1 MSFWKNNEEYLR
13 PAICVAVLI
22 VAWVFYRLVQH
33 SINRFSRRRHLV
45 ETDPGAE
52 TRFRMIER
60 LFAVV
65 LFFLAV
71 GFVFWI
77 LDLSFLRRLA
87 LGMFASAGVVGIAVG
102 FAAQASLG
110 NLAAGI
116 MIAFAQPIRLSDV
129 VEVEGEKGTVESIG
143 LFYTYI
149 RTWDNRRLVIPNK
162 ILSDRAIRNHSLVD
176 PRMPAVV
183 VLRFDY
189 GVDIDK
195 VRSLLLEVAHL
206 HPLSLAEP
214 APVVQVI
221 DTDDAG
227 VSIRLLAWA
236 GTPADAPQLADDV
249 RESAIREL
257 ASMEEPVDVRWSK
270 AQPPQAGKP
279 A

>member
-1 MSFWKNNEEYLR
+1 MSFWNAHEEYLR
-13 PAICVAVLI
+13 PAICVGVLI
-22 VAWVFYRLVQH
+22 LAWVFYRLVQH
-33 SINRFSRRRHLV
+33 SIDRFSRRKHLV

-65 LFFLAV
+65 LFFVAV

-77 LDLSFLRRLA
+77 LDLTFLRRLA
-87 LGMFASAGVVGIAVG
+87 LGMFASAGVVGIAIG
-102 FAAQASLG
+102 FAAQATLG

-116 MIAFAQPIRLSDV
+116 MIAFAQPVRLSDM
-129 VEVEGEKGTVESIG
+129 VEVEGENGTVESIG

-162 ILSDRAIRNHSLVD
+162 ILSERIIRNHSLVD

-195 VRSLLLEVAHL
+195 VRSLLLEVARL

-214 APVVQVI
+214 GPVVQVI

-227 VSIRLLAWA
+227 VTIRLLAWA
-236 GTPADAPQLADDV
+236 ATPADAPALTADV
-249 RESAIREL
+249 RETAIRRL
-257 ASMEEPVDVRWSK
+257 ASMDKPVDVRWSK
-270 AQPPQAGKP
+270 VQPQAEKP
-279 A
+279 S